1 MMLLHA
7 ILATNTRVVFN
18 LCSLLITTLNYHASN
33 RYLIIYLAPNN
44 STSPCSSEKG
54 EI

>member
-7 ILATNTRVVFN
+7 ILATNTRVIFN
-18 LCSLLITTLNYHASN
+18 LCSLLITTLNYHAPT
-33 RYLIIYLAPNN
+33 RYLTIYLTPDN
-44 STSPCSSEKG
+44 SASPCSSEKG